1 MGFLTL
7 KGKELLVKSFFHG
20 SSSPSFFE
28 LALVIGGSLVN
39 TASVLGTAET
49 EYPNQL
55 TECPAGSGYARHRIP
70 ATSDNF
76 VWSSAQY
83 NAGWGVVTGT
93 VITVRYGGS
102 GMFTWSAA
110 GGNIPSTYPTHS
122 ITAVAVIDSSTIP
135 YVVGVY
141 PIDPVFHLVD
151 GQSLIL
157 QSLVMRVD

>member
-7 KGKELLVKSFFHG
+7 KGKELMVKSFFYG

-28 LALVIGGSLVN
+28 LALVVSGTLDN
-39 TASVLGTAET
+39 TAMVLGTTQT

-55 TECPAGSGYARHRIP
+55 AECPAGNGYSRYRIP

-76 VWSSAQY
+76 VWSSGQF

-93 VITVRYGGS
+93 MVTVRYGGS
-102 GMFTWSAA
+102 GMFTWSAV
-110 GGNIPSTYPTHS
+110 GSNIPSTFPTHNVS
-122 ITAVAVIDSSTIP
+122 AVVLIDSATIP
-135 YVVGVY
+135 YIIGVY
-141 PIDPVFHLVD
+141 PIDPAIHLVD

-157 QSLVMRVD
+157 QSIVMRMD